1 MRCDESGRS
10 MIEMLGVIAI
20 IGVLTVGGIA
30 GYSKAMEKWRIN
42 KTANQISYIVARL
55 RNLYQ
60 SQYDFHGLDSSTST
74 TQRMIDK
81 TQTFPQE
88 MGKAGDYSNPFAGK
102 VTVKVS
108 GRDYS
113 DKKDDNGEYISR
125 SDNRAF
131 VLTYT
136 MVPREACM
144 AIATLDWGSGSVGGL
159 VALGINYEQG
169 SKKFDEITTLQC
181 VKSAIQATPQKLGSM
196 IICEGDGIMS
206 PADASIGCSSEGNNT
221 LYFKFY

>member
-1 MRCDESGRS
+1 MRDNQYGRS

-30 GYSKAMEKWRIN
+30 GYSKAMEKWHVN
-42 KTANQISYIVARL
+42 KTSNQISYIVAHL
-55 RNLYQ
+55 RGVYRGQ
-60 SQYDFHGLDSSTST
+60 MDYRGLDSTSSPEI
-74 TQRMIDK
+74 IDK
-81 TQTFPQE
+81 TRAFPAE
-88 MGKAGDYSNPFAGK
+88 MGSNGNYTNPFAGK
-102 VTVKVS
+102 VTAKVS
-108 GRDYS
+108 GKDYA
-113 DKKDDNGEYISR
+113 DNKNDEGEYISH
-125 SDNRAF
+125 SDDMAF
-131 VLTYT
+131 TLTYT
-136 MVPREACM
+136 GIPRSAC
-144 AIATLDWGSGSVGGL
+144 IGLATTDWGTGSNGGL

>member
-1 MRCDESGRS
+1 MKCHETGRS

-20 IGVLTVGGIA
+20 IGILTVGGIA

-81 TQTFPQE
+81 TQAFPQE

-108 GRDYS
+108 GRDYA

-144 AIATLDWGSGSVGGL
+144 AIATLYWGSGSVGGL

-169 SKKFDEITTLQC
+169 SKKFDEITTLKC

-196 IICEGDGIMS
+196 IICEGDGVMS
-206 PADASIGCSSEGNNT
+206 PTDASIGCSSEGNNT
-221 LYFKFY
+221 LQFKFY